1 MGVKDEE
8 SQRDI
13 REVKTGRRQTESR
26 RKAGGG
32 EREETGRLVKAHLC
46 T

>member
-1 MGVKDEE
+1 MERAKGHKR
-8 SQRDI
+8 Q
-13 REVKTGRRQTESR
+13 VKTGRRQTESG

-46 T
+46 A